1 MYGTQGQVRL
11 LGGLRTV
18 TVGKVRGCRF
28 DSGRRQLFERI
39 EERNGEMLKF
49 KKSECNC
56 MICGN
61 KNMEGGNE
69 EMNIIRDRG
78 DNLIAFSVCRKCR
91 IRMVYELDSHNREW
105 DKN

>member
-1 MYGTQGQVRL
+1 
-11 LGGLRTV
+11 
-18 TVGKVRGCRF
+18 
-28 DSGRRQLFERI
+28 
-39 EERNGEMLKF
+39 MLKF

-105 DKN
+105 DKNQRFPGKPEKGKEDGDKSF

>member
-1 MYGTQGQVRL
+1 
-11 LGGLRTV
+11 
-18 TVGKVRGCRF
+18 
-28 DSGRRQLFERI
+28 
-39 EERNGEMLKF
+39 
-49 KKSECNC
+49 